1 MIRFLLTLLVLMSGL
16 AAEGAPARACAFGAR
31 AEIGAVEVARG
42 SARVVACAATG
53 GPVRP
58 AFASPSPTLALSLPS
73 GFALPA
79 FTVLPGIDRA
89 HE

>member
-16 AAEGAPARACAFGAR
+16 AAQGEPARACAFGAR
-31 AEIGAVEVARG
+31 AEIGAVEMTRG
-42 SARVVACAATG
+42 SARVVAHAATG
-53 GPVRP
+53 GQARP
-58 AFASPSPTLALSLPS
+58 ASASPSLVLAMPLPA

-89 HE
+89 RE